1 MNKKIAIINCGST
14 KKDNA
19 CPSREMYDKGHL
31 FRTIRDFVE
40 QDYDEYY
47 ILSGKYGLMKP
58 NEVIEPYE
66 DVVFFVQKIFRERAK
81 KEGRILK
88 PVPKLE
94 QEKWGKEVWDS
105 IDWEGY
111 SQVDFYINIYYWA
124 PLKKHFEHNP
134 DKFKHHKFKRRLGP
148 NLKEFKNKLK

>member
-1 MNKKIAIINCGST
+1 MNKKIAVINCGST

-58 NEVIEPYE
+58 NEVIEPYD
-66 DVVFFVQKIFRERAK
+66 DVVFFVQKIFRDRAK
-81 KEGRILK
+81 KQGKTLK
-88 PVPKLE
+88 AVSKE
-94 QEKWGKEVWDS
+94 NQKIWGEKVWNVL
-105 IDWEGY
+105 DWESY
-111 SQVDFYINIYYWA
+111 DQVDFYINIYYWA
-124 PLKKHFEHNP
+124 PLQPHFEHNTK
-134 DKFKHHKFKRRLGP
+134 KFQHHKFKRRLGP